1 MNDDRPAGQGSWLR
15 RLVESLSGEPRDLE
29 QLSDVLADAKDR
41 GLIEADVLSM
51 MEGVL
56 QVSAIQVR
64 DVMVPRA
71 QMVVVQ
77 REDPPEKILPA
88 VIESGHSR
96 FPVVGEDRDEVVGIL
111 LAKDLLRY
119 FAEDS
124 AASFDIRECLRPA
137 VFIPESKRLNVLLRE
152 FRNSH
157 NHMAIV
163 VDEYGGV
170 SGLLTIEDVL
180 EQIVGD
186 IGDEYDVD
194 EVEGIHKEAERTFA
208 VPALTRIEEFND
220 VFDTRFSDEDADTIG
235 GLVLHE
241 LGRHAAA
248 RRSDRARRARTQGV
262 ARRPAAHR
270 DAAGDDAARHRPQA
284 GRVNRADGSASPAA
298 IVPRGVAPMLDVLG
312 RRGRWVALAGGLAL
326 AAAFA
331 PLGFA
336 VLSIACPALLILLWQ
351 DTTPREAALARRPLH
366 RSHLSRRHL
375 LALSQRPRDRSRAAA
390 GGDLPDAGAGRD
402 HGRATAPRLGWLVA
416 RYAPRAG
423 IARWM
428 LLLPAGWI
436 LVEWLRGWLLSGFPW
451 LSLGYAHLD
460 TPLVGYA
467 PVLGV
472 YGVGLAAAVSAG
484 ALVTFLLGTRV
495 SRIVAALSI
504 VTIWG
509 VGAWLTRV
517 EWTEPRDRALS
528 VALVQGAV
536 PQTMKWAAGQRE
548 RTERLYLGLSRP
560 HFGVDLVVWPEA
572 SIPALAADLGEF
584 LAGVRAEAAAGGT
597 ALIMGLIRNEPATD
611 AYYNADGRVEPAAAG
626 NRAVV
631 REAQAGAVRRVLP
644 GARGRAFLAQA
655 DESAVLGFRA
665 GLRPAETA
673 RAWRASGSR
682 PRSATRMRMGPTSD
696 ASSATRRC
704 S

>member
-77 REDPPEKILPA
+77 REDPPERILPT

-119 FAEDS
+119 FEEDS

-194 EVEGIHKEAERTFA
+194 EVEGIHKESERTFA

-220 VFDTRFSDEDADTIG
+220 VFDTRFSDEEADTIG

-241 LGRHAAA
+241 LGRMP
-248 RRSDRARRARTQGV
+248 RRGEAIELGGLELKV
-262 ARRPAAHR
+262 L
-270 DAAGDDAARHRPQA
+270 
-284 GRVNRADGSASPAA
+284 RAD
-298 IVPRGVAPMLDVLG
+298 
-312 RRGRWVALAGGLAL
+312 RRRIETLRV
-326 AAAFA
+326 
-331 PLGFA
+331 
-336 VLSIACPALLILLWQ
+336 
-351 DTTPREAALARRPLH
+351 TTPR
-366 RSHLSRRHL
+366 
-375 LALSQRPRDRSRAAA
+375 DI
-390 GGDLPDAGAGRD
+390 DL
-402 HGRATAPRLGWLVA
+402 
-416 RYAPRAG
+416 
-423 IARWM
+423 
-428 LLLPAGWI
+428 
-436 LVEWLRGWLLSGFPW
+436 
-451 LSLGYAHLD
+451 
-460 TPLVGYA
+460 
-467 PVLGV
+467 
-472 YGVGLAAAVSAG
+472 
-484 ALVTFLLGTRV
+484 
-495 SRIVAALSI
+495 
-504 VTIWG
+504 
-509 VGAWLTRV
+509 
-517 EWTEPRDRALS
+517 
-528 VALVQGAV
+528 
-536 PQTMKWAAGQRE
+536 K
-548 RTERLYLGLSRP
+548 
-560 HFGVDLVVWPEA
+560 
-572 SIPALAADLGEF
+572 
-584 LAGVRAEAAAGGT
+584 RAE
-597 ALIMGLIRNEPATD
+597 
-611 AYYNADGRVEPAAAG
+611 
-626 NRAVV
+626 
-631 REAQAGAVRRVLP
+631 
-644 GARGRAFLAQA
+644 
-655 DESAVLGFRA
+655 
-665 GLRPAETA
+665 
-673 RAWRASGSR
+673 
-682 PRSATRMRMGPTSD
+682 
-696 ASSATRRC
+696 
-704 S
+704 

>member
-15 RLVESLSGEPRDLE
+15 RLVESLSGEPRDIE

-241 LGRHAAA
+241 LGRMP
-248 RRSDRARRARTQGV
+248 RRGEAVELGGLELKV
-262 ARRPAAHR
+262 L
-270 DAAGDDAARHRPQA
+270 
-284 GRVNRADGSASPAA
+284 RAD
-298 IVPRGVAPMLDVLG
+298 
-312 RRGRWVALAGGLAL
+312 RRRIETLRV
-326 AAAFA
+326 
-331 PLGFA
+331 
-336 VLSIACPALLILLWQ
+336 
-351 DTTPREAALARRPLH
+351 TTPR
-366 RSHLSRRHL
+366 
-375 LALSQRPRDRSRAAA
+375 DI
-390 GGDLPDAGAGRD
+390 DL
-402 HGRATAPRLGWLVA
+402 
-416 RYAPRAG
+416 
-423 IARWM
+423 
-428 LLLPAGWI
+428 
-436 LVEWLRGWLLSGFPW
+436 
-451 LSLGYAHLD
+451 
-460 TPLVGYA
+460 
-467 PVLGV
+467 
-472 YGVGLAAAVSAG
+472 
-484 ALVTFLLGTRV
+484 
-495 SRIVAALSI
+495 
-504 VTIWG
+504 
-509 VGAWLTRV
+509 
-517 EWTEPRDRALS
+517 
-528 VALVQGAV
+528 
-536 PQTMKWAAGQRE
+536 K
-548 RTERLYLGLSRP
+548 
-560 HFGVDLVVWPEA
+560 
-572 SIPALAADLGEF
+572 
-584 LAGVRAEAAAGGT
+584 RAE
-597 ALIMGLIRNEPATD
+597 
-611 AYYNADGRVEPAAAG
+611 
-626 NRAVV
+626 
-631 REAQAGAVRRVLP
+631 
-644 GARGRAFLAQA
+644 
-655 DESAVLGFRA
+655 
-665 GLRPAETA
+665 
-673 RAWRASGSR
+673 
-682 PRSATRMRMGPTSD
+682 
-696 ASSATRRC
+696 
-704 S
+704 